1 MAAAASASAG
11 VSALSS
17 RRRVARGATS
27 TRRAASAASS
37 SSTTTTRRCRTTT
50 RRGLVVADADADAD
64 ASSSGK
70 KKVVFVGGT
79 GRVGSSAA
87 AALLASDPS
96 LEIVLAGR
104 DRASFDAATTRRPSL
119 SSSSSFVAVDVADPA
134 SLAAAI
140 ANASLVVHSA
150 VPFQGGGD
158 GGAVLRAAIDA
169 KVPYLDVC
177 DDASYATRAKSMHA
191 EAIAAGVPCVVT
203 GGIYPG
209 VSNLMA
215 RDMIDA
221 NVAASAEGE
230 DVAVEYVLYSYF
242 CAGSGGVGDTILA
255 TSYMLC
261 GEDVQCW
268 EGDEE
273 VVTRPATQRK
283 VVDFGK
289 KCGKREVFLYNLPEV
304 KSARE
309 VFGAETVK
317 ARSRAIHWSPYDRVR
332 VMNADP

>member
-27 TRRAASAASS
+27 TRRAASSSS

-150 VPFQGGGD
+150 GPFQGGGD

-169 KVPYLDVC
+169 KV
-177 DDASYATRAKSMHA
+177 
-191 EAIAAGVPCVVT
+191 
-203 GGIYPG
+203 
-209 VSNLMA
+209 
-215 RDMIDA
+215 
-221 NVAASAEGE
+221 
-230 DVAVEYVLYSYF
+230 
-242 CAGSGGVGDTILA
+242 
-255 TSYMLC
+255 
-261 GEDVQCW
+261 
-268 EGDEE
+268 
-273 VVTRPATQRK
+273 
-283 VVDFGK
+283 
-289 KCGKREVFLYNLPEV
+289 
-304 KSARE
+304 
-309 VFGAETVK
+309 
-317 ARSRAIHWSPYDRVR
+317 RSIHWSPYDRVG
-332 VMNADP
+332 VVNADP

>member
-17 RRRVARGATS
+17 RRRVARGATFA
-27 TRRAASAASS
+27 RRAASS
-37 SSTTTTRRCRTTT
+37 SSTT

-150 VPFQGGGD
+150 GPFQGGGD

-169 KVPYLDVC
+169 KV
-177 DDASYATRAKSMHA
+177 
-191 EAIAAGVPCVVT
+191 
-203 GGIYPG
+203 
-209 VSNLMA
+209 
-215 RDMIDA
+215 
-221 NVAASAEGE
+221 
-230 DVAVEYVLYSYF
+230 
-242 CAGSGGVGDTILA
+242 
-255 TSYMLC
+255 
-261 GEDVQCW
+261 
-268 EGDEE
+268 
-273 VVTRPATQRK
+273 
-283 VVDFGK
+283 
-289 KCGKREVFLYNLPEV
+289 
-304 KSARE
+304 
-309 VFGAETVK
+309 
-317 ARSRAIHWSPYDRVR
+317 RSIHWSPYDRVG
-332 VMNADP
+332 VVNADP